1 MSIIVHHLE
10 NSRSQRILW
19 LLEELEL
26 PYVVKR
32 YERDSKTMLAP
43 PELKRVHP
51 LGKAPVIEDDGD
63 TSGGRRVIAETG
75 AIVEYL
81 VDRAGGRLG
90 APGNR
95 DAALRY
101 RHFLH
106 YAEGS
111 MMPPLFALLVIGRL
125 GLLGRPARKPIQAML
140 DTHLDWLETEL
151 AERPWF
157 AGRDFTAADVMM
169 SFPLEASRQRG
180 GLDESRP
187 QLIDWLARI
196 HARPAYARA
205 LATGGPYAFA

>member
-1 MSIIVHHLE
+1 MSIVVHHLE

-19 LLEELEL
+19 LLEELGL
-26 PYVVKR
+26 PYTVKR
-32 YERDSKTMLAP
+32 YERDPKTMLAP

-51 LGKAPVIEDDGD
+51 LGKAPVIEHE
-63 TSGGRRVIAETG
+63 GRVVAETG

-81 VDRAGGRLG
+81 VELGGGRLG

-111 MMPPLFALLVIGRL
+111 MMPPLLALLIVGRM
-125 GLLGRPARKPIQAML
+125 GLLGLPAKKPVQHML
-140 DTHLDWLETEL
+140 DGHLDWLESEIAT
-151 AERPWF
+151 RPWF
-157 AGRDFTAADVMM
+157 AGADFTAADVMM

-187 QLIDWLARI
+187 NLTDWLERI